1 MSEDVL
7 TKDLVLYD
15 PLSETTRK
23 ERTALLG
30 LSMLGIALVKVPLV
44 PEKIAFLGVEFGRVQ
59 QATFARLF
67 ALVVIYY
74 LLAFTIYAF
83 TDYIAWRRREV
94 INLNEYEHQRKAR
107 PESATVDMD
116 ELLGSKRELLGK
128 EARSSNPVYKGFAGY
143 WLAFNAART
152 RAAFEFL
159 LPVAVAAYSIW
170 CLLLL
175 QP

>member
-7 TKDLVLYD
+7 AKDLVVYD
-15 PLSETTRK
+15 PLSDTTRK

-44 PEKIAFLGVEFGRVQ
+44 PEKIAFLGVEFGRIQ

-74 LLAFTIYAF
+74 LLAFGIYAF
-83 TDYIAWRRREV
+83 TDYVAWRRREV
-94 INLNEYEHQRKAR
+94 INLSEYEHQRKAR
-107 PESATVDMD
+107 QASATVDMD
-116 ELLGSKRELLGK
+116 EVLGTKRELLGR
-128 EARSSNPVYKGFAGY
+128 EVRSSNPVYRGFAGY
-143 WLAFNAART
+143 WLAFKAARA

-159 LPVAVAAYSIW
+159 LPLAVAAYSVW
-170 CLLLL
+170 CLLLFK
-175 QP
+175 P